1 MIVAVVG
8 LVALTGAGV
17 GTALSVGGTTP
28 PRAASTTDVRGR
40 STPPTSSVPPA
51 QSAVPAAGPTSTTGT
66 LAPALPLA
74 GRTIAI
80 DPGHN
85 GKNGVHASEINQP
98 VPAGGF
104 TKACDTTG
112 TETDFGYTESAYNLD
127 VSLALAADLRRLGAG
142 VVLTR
147 TTDDGWGPCIDQ
159 RAAIGNQAHA
169 DAAVS
174 IHADGGP
181 AAGRGFEVI
190 QPGLVP
196 GYTAPIVG
204 PSHQLAL
211 ALRDSFTARTSMPQA
226 NYIGSSGLDTRTDL
240 GGLNLSKVPKVLI
253 ECGNMR
259 NATDA
264 ALLTDP
270 GFRQSAA
277 AALASGI
284 ETYLTSGPPH

>member
-1 MIVAVVG
+1 VIIAVIG
-8 LVALTGAGV
+8 LVALAGAGV
-17 GTALSVGGTTP
+17 AAALSVGSTTAS
-28 PRAASTTDVRGR
+28 RVASTTDVGGRGT
-40 STPPTSSVPPA
+40 STTSSIPPA
-51 QSAVPAAGPTSTTGT
+51 QSGVPAGAPTPTSSPPP
-66 LAPALPLA
+66 PALPLA
-74 GRTIAI
+74 GKTIAI

-85 GKNGVHASEINQP
+85 GQNGVHASEINQP

-112 TETDFGYTESAYNLD
+112 TETDFGYTESAFNLD
-127 VSLALAADLRRLGAG
+127 VALALAADLRRLGAG
-142 VVLTR
+142 VVLTH

-169 DAAVS
+169 DAAIS

-181 AAGRGFEVI
+181 ATGRGFEVI

-211 ALRDSFTARTSMPQA
+211 AVRDSFTPGTGMPEA
-226 NYIGSSGLDTRTDL
+226 DYVGSNGLDTRTDL
-240 GGLNLSKVPKVLI
+240 GGLNLSTVPKVLI

-264 ALLTDP
+264 ALLVTAR
-270 GFRQSAA
+270 FQRQVASALTA
-277 AALASGI
+277 AIVKFLG
-284 ETYLTSGPPH
+284 